1 MRISDQ
7 QLRADRLVFYA
18 NDVDRLDAELD
29 GFLELSGAKCAF
41 LIDREGHLVT
51 RRGEA
56 ESRAVDS
63 LAALIA
69 GSFAATREMARLL
82 GEEEFSTMFHQ
93 GNHHSIQLSLIG
105 QRTLLAILW
114 DERTNLGMVKF
125 YAQETSRRLLAIFE
139 DMVKAAESG
148 TPRSEDLAGDYSQ
161 QASAALDDLF

>member
-1 MRISDQ
+1 MKS
-7 QLRADRLVFYA
+7 A
-18 NDVDRLDAELD
+18 
-29 GFLELSGAKCAF
+29 
-41 LIDREGHLVT
+41 
-51 RRGEA
+51 
-56 ESRAVDS
+56 
-63 LAALIA
+63 
-69 GSFAATREMARLL
+69 
-82 GEEEFSTMFHQ
+82 
-93 GNHHSIQLSLIG
+93 QLSLIG